1 MLNMKYEYECFICT
15 LFFTSQKVIL
25 RIFNTYK
32 IFHRAIATYKDGK
45 KSSRTQLTAAK
56 IRSFSVY
63 LHLDGVSCNLP
74 APALIILFD
83 IFRERVNQI
92 EYNQWEESAPALLVS
107 TENGGYTCDPL
118 HAPAYSRR

>member
-1 MLNMKYEYECFICT
+1 MLYLHVISHV
-15 LFFTSQKVIL
+15 SQKVIL
-25 RIFNTYK
+25 RIFNTHK

-74 APALIILFD
+74 APGLIILFD

-92 EYNQWEESAPALLVS
+92 EYNQWEESASALLVS
-107 TENGGYTCDPL
+107 TGNGRYTRDPL